1 MKNITLS
8 ADASLIV
15 AARERAAAE
24 RTTLNAQFR
33 RWLAD
38 YAGRK
43 QQADSAMA
51 TIRLLRGEIA
61 TGGRRF
67 TRDEMNE
74 R

>member
-1 MKNITLS
+1 MKNVTLS
-8 ADASLIV
+8 ADASLID
-15 AARERAAAE
+15 AARARAVDE

-33 RWLAD
+33 RWLED

-43 QQADSAMA
+43 RQADAAMA
-51 TIRLLRGEIA
+51 TIRLLRGDIA